1 MFRRS
6 HRAPFLLVVGT
17 VAGVLGSACGDDDIP
32 LSDGG
37 SERDAGGRD
46 DGGLDP
52 DAGPDSDS
60 GTHSDAGSDSRSD
73 AGLDPSRPVFV
84 YVGLTNGDLVV
95 HALEGDTLVE
105 RSRTRTGNF
114 PSFLAPSADGR
125 FLYVVHEG
133 ASEVAALAITPGTG
147 AVSVIDRE
155 ATGGGPTHVETDGR
169 FVFTANYGGGS
180 VSVFPLEAD
189 GTLRPAS
196 ATLRSGSETHQV
208 VVDRAREHLYVPS
221 KGEDLVAQYTLG
233 ADGPAP
239 SDPPTVG
246 TRRGSGPRHLALDPS
261 QTHAYVI
268 HESDRTVT
276 VHDVNDDGT
285 LGDSRQ
291 RVDTLP
297 DGSPA
302 SGSTAEIVVHPSGR
316 FVYGSTRGHD
326 SVVVFR
332 IEGDGTL
339 TLVEHE
345 STRGNHP
352 RSMTLTPDGTRLI
365 VANLH
370 SDDVQVF
377 VVDGATGALE
387 HRTTLRTS
395 AGPFFVGAFA
405 IAAE

>member
-1 MFRRS
+1 MLRRS
-6 HRAPFLLVVGT
+6 LGCLLLVVGT
-17 VAGVLGSACGDDDIP
+17 ACGDDDLP
-32 LSDGG
+32 TSDGG
-37 SERDAGGRD
+37 PEPERDAGGRD
-46 DGGLDP
+46 AGREHDGGAPDLDA
-52 DAGPDSDS
+52 DTD
-60 GTHSDAGSDSRSD
+60 SDAGFD
-73 AGLDPSRPVFV
+73 AAVEPSRPVFV

-105 RSRTRTGNF
+105 RSRSRTGNF

-133 ASEVAALAITPGTG
+133 ASEVAALAVTPGTG

-169 FVFTANYGGGS
+169 FVFTANYGGGN
-180 VSVFPLEAD
+180 VSVFPLGAD
-189 GTLRPAS
+189 GTLSPAS
-196 ATLRSGSETHQV
+196 ATLPSGSQTHQV
-208 VVDRAREHLYVPS
+208 VVDRARAHLYVPS
-221 KGEDLVAQYTLG
+221 KGDDHIAHYTLG

-239 SDPPTVG
+239 AELPTLD

-268 HESDRTVT
+268 HENDRTVT
-276 VHDVNDDGT
+276 VHDVNGDGT
-285 LGDSRQ
+285 LSDSRQ

-297 DGSPA
+297 DGAPG
-302 SGSTAEIVVHPSGR
+302 SGSTAEILVDPSGR
-316 FVYGSTRGHD
+316 FVYGSNRGHD

-332 IEGDGTL
+332 IQGDGTL
-339 TLVEHE
+339 ALVEHE

-352 RSMTLTPDGTRLI
+352 RSMTLTPDGAHLI
-365 VANLH
+365 VANLN

-377 VVDGATGALE
+377 AVDDATGTLE
-387 HRTTLRTS
+387 HRTMLRTS

-405 IAAE
+405 VAAE